1 MLTSLIQRFQTVA
14 KRLFGE
20 EQIPAQHPKPAN
32 AAYRI
37 YTTEF
42 DEVID
47 GATLFVRAD
56 TAPQDKTARI
66 NPYVNVDYDALMR
79 MSATLR
85 TKCRALHAH
94 LLQTLSREARD
105 DTIVSLL
112 FDHSGSLRG
121 LPALALAE
129 AAEALADALTSA
141 GITTDVLGFTTVRW
155 RGGRSREKWAND
167 GCPPLPGRLN
177 DVLYVVHVDGSIGP
191 SPGPHIFPGMR
202 QDIVLKENIDG
213 EALQWAFDRLTANH
227 RTKKILIVVS
237 DGAPVDD
244 STLNDNW
251 PTILSDHA
259 EQIASQIALSKEVT
273 LGAIGIG
280 YAVGPYFPSS
290 ATAQNLSAIATVV
303 PAFVEKMVLDAHRR
317 HHPAER

>member
-1 MLTSLIQRFQTVA
+1 MLTSLIHRFQEAA
-14 KRLFGE
+14 KRVFRE
-20 EQIPAQHPKPAN
+20 NNISAEHAKPAD
-32 AAYRI
+32 ASYRV

-56 TAPQDKTARI
+56 TAPQNQPVKI

-79 MSATLR
+79 MSANLR
-85 TKCRALHAH
+85 TNCRELHAH
-94 LLQTLSREARD
+94 LVQTLSRDARD

-121 LPALALAE
+121 LPALAIAE
-129 AAEALADALTSA
+129 TAEALADALTSA
-141 GITTDVLGFTTVRW
+141 GIATEVLGFTTVRW

-177 DVLYVVHVDGSIGP
+177 DVLYIVHVDGSIGP
-191 SPGPHIFPGMR
+191 VPGPHSFPGMR
-202 QDIVLKENIDG
+202 HDIVFKENIDG
-213 EALQWAFDRLTANH
+213 EALEWASGRLIANC
-227 RTKKILIVVS
+227 RSKKILIVVS

-251 PTILSDHA
+251 PTILTDHA
-259 EQIASQIALSKEVT
+259 EQVASQIASSNGVK
-273 LGAIGIG
+273 LGAVGIG
-280 YAVGPYFPSS
+280 YSVGCYYPRST
-290 ATAQNLSAIATVV
+290 TAEDLTALATVV
-303 PAFVEKMVLDAHRR
+303 PAFVGEMVLDAHR
-317 HHPAER
+317 